1 MTEITRQNLYGT
13 RYVDAEHTLLAVEL
27 ENPETKEHQVIMV
40 GTQPD
45 NLSYKQLLDIRT
57 VEQLEESHN
66 NWTDQ
71 QNLEDKRMNAWL
83 NAYNFTPDQLE
94 AIASGQIPEPVVEA
108 QTSGFSWQQ
117 MINDEIPEDEL
128 FKLKLELFEQKVV
141 QDSKKSKQKA
151 SLRKA
156 TTVAEAFYYYASIAG
171 VNGK

>member
-1 MTEITRQNLYGT
+1 MDITRENLYGT
-13 RYVDAEHTLLAVEL
+13 RYVDPSQTMLAVEL
-27 ENPETKEHQVIMV
+27 EDPNTKKHSVMMV

-45 NLSYKQLLDIRT
+45 NPSYKQLLDIRT
-57 VEQLEESHN
+57 IEQLQESHN
-66 NWTDQ
+66 NWIEQ
-71 QNLEDKRMNAWL
+71 QVLEDTRMRAWL

-94 AIASGQIPEPVVEA
+94 AIASGQIPEPEVEA